1 MKFFGK
7 VGFGQSVDRGN
18 GNWEDEITERQFFG
32 DVIKDTRRFVSAEK
46 INSDITVSN
55 SISIVAD
62 AYIMGNTSAIRYVE
76 WAGALYTVSDFEIQ
90 SPRLILRLGGV
101 YNGPRPV

>member
-1 MKFFGK
+1 MKFFGRI
-7 VGFGQSVDRGN
+7 GFGKTVDRGN
-18 GNWEDEITERQFFG
+18 GNWEDEITERQLFG
-32 DVIKDTRRFVSAEK
+32 DVIKDTRRFVSADK
-46 INSDITVSN
+46 VNPDITISN
-55 SISIVAD
+55 SISVVAD
-62 AYIMGNTSAIRYVE
+62 SYAIENTSAIRYVE